1 MLKKP
6 LIIGVTG
13 GSASGKTSVS
23 HAILSMFKD
32 EKIAMIEHDSYYKDQ
47 SQLTF
52 EERTKTNYDHPLAF
66 DTDYL
71 IAQLKEL
78 QNGRAVDIPTYDYAK
93 HTRSEKTYRQEP
105 VDVLIVEG
113 ILVLENEKL
122 RNLMDI
128 KVFVDTDDD
137 VRIIRR
143 IRRDIEER
151 GRTLDSVI
159 TQYMT
164 AVKPM
169 YHQFIEPTK
178 RYADVIIPEGVSN
191 TVGVDILTTKIASI
205 LHEE

>member
-1 MLKKP
+1 MKKP

-23 HAILSMFKD
+23 HAILDNFEN

-47 SQLTF
+47 SNLTF

-66 DTDYL
+66 DTDLL

-78 QNGRAVDIPTYDYAK
+78 SSDRAVDIPTYDYAN
-93 HTRSEKTYRQEP
+93 HTRSDKTKRQEP
-105 VDVLIVEG
+105 VDVVIVEG

-122 RNLMDI
+122 RDLMDI
-128 KVFVDTDDD
+128 KIFVDTDDD

-151 GRTLDSVI
+151 SRTLDSVI
-159 TQYMT
+159 DQYLN

-191 TVGVDILTTKIASI
+191 TVGVDILITKIASI
-205 LHEE
+205 LQGGN

>member
-1 MLKKP
+1 M
-6 LIIGVTG
+6 IIGVTG

-23 HAILSMFKD
+23 QAILSMFKD
-32 EKIAMIEHDSYYKDQ
+32 ENIAMIEHDSYYKDQ

-78 QNGRAVDIPTYDYAK
+78 QNGRAVDIPTYDYAN

-105 VDVLIVEG
+105 VDVLIVEV

-137 VRIIRR
+137 VRILRR

-159 TQYMT
+159 TQYMD

-205 LHEE
+205 LHGE

>member
-1 MLKKP
+1 MKKP

-23 HAILSMFKD
+23 QAILSMFKD
-32 EKIAMIEHDSYYKDQ
+32 ENIAMIEHDSYYKDQ

-78 QNGRAVDIPTYDYAK
+78 QNGRAVDIPTYDYAN

-105 VDVLIVEG
+105 VDVLILEG

-137 VRIIRR
+137 VRILRR

-159 TQYMT
+159 TQYMD

-205 LHEE
+205 LHGE

>member
-1 MLKKP
+1 M
-6 LIIGVTG
+6 IIGVTG

-23 HAILSMFKD
+23 QAILSMFKD
-32 EKIAMIEHDSYYKDQ
+32 ENIAMIEHDSYYKDQ

-78 QNGRAVDIPTYDYAK
+78 QNGRAVDIPTYDYAN

-137 VRIIRR
+137 VRILRR

-159 TQYMT
+159 TQYMD

-205 LHEE
+205 LHGE

>member
-1 MLKKP
+1 MKKP

-23 HAILSMFKD
+23 QAILSMFKD
-32 EKIAMIEHDSYYKDQ
+32 ENIAMIEHDSYYKDQ

-78 QNGRAVDIPTYDYAK
+78 QNGRAVDIPTYDYAN

-137 VRIIRR
+137 VRILRR

-159 TQYMT
+159 TQYMD
-164 AVKPM
+164 AVKQM

-205 LHEE
+205 LHGE

>member
-1 MLKKP
+1 M
-6 LIIGVTG
+6 IIGVTG

-23 HAILSMFKD
+23 QAILSMFKD
-32 EKIAMIEHDSYYKDQ
+32 ENIAMIEHDSYYKDQ

-78 QNGRAVDIPTYDYAK
+78 QNGRAVDIPTYDYAN

-113 ILVLENEKL
+113 ILVIKNEKL

-137 VRIIRR
+137 VRILRR

-159 TQYMT
+159 TQYMD

-205 LHEE
+205 LHGE